1 MQVTSRVMRTIL
13 SHLTLSEKVFHKLGP
28 AVNSGTSIFIYG
40 PPGNG
45 KTSVARAIGNMILG
59 QSIHIPYAMYVDGQ
73 VIKMF
78 DNVNH
83 VVADDEGTTDTG
95 VGALKTGVK
104 RDLRWVKIR
113 RPFVVVGG
121 ELTLAGLDLVF
132 DDTLK
137 VLRGTLPSARQWRN
151 FPDR

>member
-1 MQVTSRVMRTIL
+1 MTTRVMRQLL

-59 QSIHIPYAMYVDGQ
+59 QSIYIPYAMYVDGQ

-83 VVADDEGTTDTG
+83 VVADDEGTTHTG
-95 VGALKTGVK
+95 AGRLNRVK
-104 RDLRWVKIR
+104 RDLRWVKIQTT
-113 RPFVVVGG
+113 FCGG
-121 ELTLAGLDLVF
+121 WG
-132 DDTLK
+132 
-137 VLRGTLPSARQWRN
+137 
-151 FPDR
+151 